1 MFVNLLYYIQ
11 VLKRSVKAQQVC
23 EPDDY
28 GEKVC
33 GGTVDLYGKWQTEPL
48 TLPRA
53 VDGIVPKV
61 KFCILT
67 FTLKHFI
74 NYKIYFPLH

>member
-1 MFVNLLYYIQ
+1 MNLFTEICLHVNLLFYIQ
-11 VLKRSVKAQQVC
+11 VLKRSVKAQVC

-33 GGTVDLYGKWQTEPL
+33 GGTVDLYGEWQTEPL
-48 TLPRA
+48 SLPRA

-61 KFCILT
+61 KF
-67 FTLKHFI
+67 
-74 NYKIYFPLH
+74 